1 MGRKDP
7 LEEGMAAHSSIPA
20 WRIPWTEEPGGLWAI
35 ESQRP
40 RHDWSGLAS
49 THVQTG
55 PNPWPFCPQFSNLS
69 VFRPRPHAT
78 AQESIYILMSDHFIT
93 KGMTK
98 WTKVHSQRGRA
109 VQTPTWISCRAH
121 SFSGLNSTLEISHVT
136 QYLCWDWTPRGVTRS
151 LPRAQRDW
159 SCFLLCEGMW
169 KMQRFLILDGVVA
182 MEESTWQETESP
194 RQSLFGSP
202 GPSNSLHTNEF
213 PSESTFVSP
222 IVLKSNKVRLTQ
234 LAIWYCI

>member
-1 MGRKDP
+1 MGRKDL
-7 LEEGMAAHSSIPA
+7 LEEGMATHSSILA

-78 AQESIYILMSDHFIT
+78 AQESIYILMSDHFVT

-98 WTKVHSQRGRA
+98 WTKVHSQRDRA
-109 VQTPTWISCRAH
+109 VQTPTWICCKLIPSLTSTQHWKYLMSPNICVGTE
-121 SFSGLNSTLEISHVT
+121 FPGVLQGLFPEPKEIDQS
-136 QYLCWDWTPRGVTRS
+136 
-151 LPRAQRDW
+151 
-159 SCFLLCEGMW
+159 SCFLLVKGCE
-169 KMQRFLILDGVVA
+169 RCNDFL
-182 MEESTWQETESP
+182 
-194 RQSLFGSP
+194 F
-202 GPSNSLHTNEF
+202 
-213 PSESTFVSP
+213 
-222 IVLKSNKVRLTQ
+222 
-234 LAIWYCI
+234 